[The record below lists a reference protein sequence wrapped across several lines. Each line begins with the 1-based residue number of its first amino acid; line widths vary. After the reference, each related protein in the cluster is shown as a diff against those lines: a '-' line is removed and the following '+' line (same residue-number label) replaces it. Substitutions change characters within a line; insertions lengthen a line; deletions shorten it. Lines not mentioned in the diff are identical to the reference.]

1 MPGSELDMAAPRG
14 DIQPAAASIAGVHRQ
29 ALRPTIAY
37 QSVEDALDA
46 LLVEL
51 VVVAEGDQ
59 VAQQRFASA
68 VTLVRDR
75 YNGRQFN
82 VCEKEYGP

>member
-14 DIQPAAASIAGVHRQ
+14 DLQPAAAGI
-29 ALRPTIAY
+29 
-37 QSVEDALDA
+37 VEDTLDA

-51 VVVAEGDQ
+51 VVVAKGDQ